1 MEGKPRCKKCGR
13 ALRSPA
19 SIARGMGS
27 KCAGITTTSGRRVR
41 PKVRRSTGRDY
52 DGIGMS
58 GGQSLLFPGG
68 PPARPL
74 SKKEIYRQRKEERRR
89 SFETRQSFQCGL
101 LLPKK
106 MPLVYEPLEDGSW
119 KENPSGRV
127 IPHER
132 LQEYLTKYRFI

>member
-13 ALRSPA
+13 ALKSTA

-27 KCAGITTTSGRRVR
+27 KCAGVTATSGKRVR
-41 PKVRRSTGRDY
+41 PKTRRSSGRAY
-52 DGIGMS
+52 PSVGMS
-58 GGQSLLFPGG
+58 GGQSWLFPGE
-68 PPARPL
+68 PL
-74 SKKEIYRQRKEERRR
+74 VKPLGKKEIYRERKEERRR
-89 SFETRQSFQCGL
+89 SFETRQPFQCGL

-106 MPLVYEPLEDGSW
+106 TPLVYEPLEDGSW